1 MQSLNEKVSELES
14 SLLASTN
21 KVKSLEEELKAQNTG
36 DIENTI
42 LNLKSQLEAAL
53 RALSFEKIATDLLHE
68 EEATSR
74 ARLSEL
80 ELALALA
87 SNESHQLT
95 SGVQTSVSNLEVELL
110 KKQNELDLLK
120 QDYGFFRERSDSEE
134 KRLNGSLEEAL
145 IALVAEKSAN
155 DLLQAELAKST
166 SSVQAYMNNNQ
177 SSIDSSREK
186 IIRLEETIS
195 HMSRENEMLTRE
207 VALLESSRKALE
219 ESNKLTVIDLG
230 KSQDIQQALELELT
244 KSREEV
250 AKLGE
255 ALKESS
261 RGIEESLYALAF
273 EKMANDLLLEERL
286 TRLAA
291 NEEDKIQALTRRIE
305 ELRVEV
311 SDSRYAH
318 EMKSK
323 ELTHALVECESNKVS
338 IEKLKSELNDF
349 EVEQKSLNV
358 ENQSLREEVSKCKQ
372 ETSRINYDQSLLQ
385 AKYDSLLEKSSKQE
399 EAVSKAQSELAE
411 SNKRLAVT
419 MHINSGVSNW
429 LSYFQYSF
437 FY

>member
-1 MQSLNEKVSELES
+1 M
-14 SLLASTN
+14 
-21 KVKSLEEELKAQNTG
+21 KAQNTG
-36 DIENTI
+36 ELENTI
-42 LNLKSQLEAAL
+42 LNLKSQLEEAL

-80 ELALALA
+80 EVALALA
-87 SNESHQLT
+87 SNESNQLK

-145 IALVAEKSAN
+145 KALVAEKSAN

-166 SSVQAYMNNNQ
+166 SSVQAYMNNQ

-230 KSQDIQQALELELT
+230 KSRDLQQALELELT

-291 NEEDKIQALTRRIE
+291 NEEDKIQALTKRIE

-372 ETSRINYDQSLLQ
+372 ETSRINYDLSLLQ
-385 AKYDSLLEKSSKQE
+385 AKYDSLLEKSNKQE

-437 FY
+437 FLLIMIDDLLITMIIYSFNYF

>member
-1 MQSLNEKVSELES
+1 VQSLNEKVSELES

-21 KVKSLEEELKAQNTG
+21 KVKSFL
-36 DIENTI
+36 
-42 LNLKSQLEAAL
+42 
-53 RALSFEKIATDLLHE
+53 E

-80 ELALALA
+80 EVALALA
-87 SNESHQLT
+87 SNESNQLK

-145 IALVAEKSAN
+145 KALVAEKSAN

-166 SSVQAYMNNNQ
+166 SSIQAFMNNQ

-219 ESNKLTVIDLG
+219 ESNKLTMIDLG
-230 KSQDIQQALELELT
+230 KSRDLQQALELELT

-323 ELTHALVECESNKVS
+323 ELTRALVECESNKVS

-385 AKYDSLLEKSSKQE
+385 AKYDSLLEKSNKQE

-437 FY
+437 FLLIMIDDLLITMIAHSFNYF

>member
-1 MQSLNEKVSELES
+1 
-14 SLLASTN
+14 
-21 KVKSLEEELKAQNTG
+21 VKSLEEELKARNTG
-36 DIENTI
+36 ELENTI
-42 LNLKSQLEAAL
+42 LSLKSQLEEAL

-80 ELALALA
+80 EVALALS
-87 SNESHQLT
+87 SNESNQLK

-120 QDYGFFRERSDSEE
+120 QDYGFFRDRSDSEE

-145 IALVAEKSAN
+145 KALVAEKSAN

-166 SSVQAYMNNNQ
+166 SSVQAYMNNQ
-177 SSIDSSREK
+177 SSIDSSQEK

-195 HMSRENEMLTRE
+195 HMTRENEMLTRE

-230 KSQDIQQALELELT
+230 KSRDLQQALELELT

-261 RGIEESLYALAF
+261 RSIDESLYALAF

-286 TRLAA
+286 TRQAA
-291 NEEDKIQALTRRIE
+291 NEEEKIQALTRRIE

-338 IEKLKSELNDF
+338 IDKLKSELNEF

-372 ETSRINYDQSLLQ
+372 ETSRVNYDLSLLQ

-429 LSYFQYSF
+429 LTYQYTF
-437 FY
+437 VY

>member
-1 MQSLNEKVSELES
+1 
-14 SLLASTN
+14 
-21 KVKSLEEELKAQNTG
+21 
-36 DIENTI
+36 
-42 LNLKSQLEAAL
+42 
-53 RALSFEKIATDLLHE
+53 LLHE

-80 ELALALA
+80 EVALAL
-87 SNESHQLT
+87 SNNESNQLK

-120 QDYGFFRERSDSEE
+120 QDYGFFRDRSDSEE

-145 IALVAEKSAN
+145 KALAAEKSAN

-166 SSVQAYMNNNQ
+166 SSVQAYNSNNNNQ
-177 SSIDSSREK
+177 SSIDSSQEK

-195 HMSRENEMLTRE
+195 HMTRENEMLTRE
-207 VALLESSRKALE
+207 VTLLESSRKALK
-219 ESNKLTVIDLG
+219 ESNTLTVIDLG
-230 KSQDIQQALELELT
+230 KSRDLQQALELELT

-255 ALKESS
+255 ALRESS
-261 RGIEESLYALAF
+261 RSIDESLYALAF

-286 TRLAA
+286 TRQAA
-291 NEEDKIQALTRRIE
+291 NEEEKIQALTRRIE

-338 IEKLKSELNDF
+338 IDKLKSELNEF

-372 ETSRINYDQSLLQ
+372 ETSRVNYDLSLLQ

-429 LSYFQYSF
+429 LTYQYTF
-437 FY
+437 VY

>member
-1 MQSLNEKVSELES
+1 MDLKNKNEFVNLNRN
-14 SLLASTN
+14 LLPRQKERNFLSIP
-21 KVKSLEEELKAQNTG
+21 KIDKICYGDKSLP
-36 DIENTI
+36 
-42 LNLKSQLEAAL
+42 
-53 RALSFEKIATDLLHE
+53 
-68 EEATSR
+68 
-74 ARLSEL
+74 RLSEL
-80 ELALALA
+80 GLK
-87 SNESHQLT
+87 LT
-95 SGVQTSVSNLEVELL
+95 LCSKNYNDFL
-110 KKQNELDLLK
+110 KKESARSISSLEYKINEYIENKLY
-120 QDYGFFRERSDSEE
+120 QSDSEE

-145 IALVAEKSAN
+145 KALVAEKSAN

-166 SSVQAYMNNNQ
+166 SSIQTYMNNNQ
-177 SSIDSSREK
+177 SSIDLVQEK

-230 KSQDIQQALELELT
+230 KSRDLQQALELELT

-291 NEEDKIQALTRRIE
+291 NEEDKIQALTKRIE

-323 ELTHALVECESNKVS
+323 ELSHALVECESNKVS
-338 IEKLKSELNDF
+338 IEKLKSELTDF

-385 AKYDSLLEKSSKQE
+385 AKYDSLLEKSNKQE

-437 FY
+437 FLLIMIDDLLITMIIYSFNYF

>member
-1 MQSLNEKVSELES
+1 MIKCVLITIKIDIKK
-14 SLLASTN
+14 LL
-21 KVKSLEEELKAQNTG
+21 
-36 DIENTI
+36 D
-42 LNLKSQLEAAL
+42 EAL
-53 RALSFEKIATDLLHE
+53 CALSFEKIATDLLQEE
-68 EEATSR
+68 EEASR
-74 ARLSEL
+74 TRLTRVEQSL
-80 ELALALA
+80 
-87 SNESHQLT
+87 SNECQR
-95 SGVQTSVSNLEVELL
+95 VKYELL

-145 IALVAEKSAN
+145 KALVAEKSAN

-166 SSVQAYMNNNQ
+166 SSVQAYMNNQ
-177 SSIDSSREK
+177 SSIDSSQEK

-195 HMSRENEMLTRE
+195 HMTRENEMLTRE

-219 ESNKLTVIDLG
+219 ESNKLTEIDLG
-230 KSQDIQQALELELT
+230 KSRDLQQALELELT

-261 RGIEESLYALAF
+261 RSIDESLYALAF

-286 TRLAA
+286 TRQAA
-291 NEEDKIQALTRRIE
+291 NEEEKIQALTRRIE

-338 IEKLKSELNDF
+338 IDKLKSELNEF

-372 ETSRINYDQSLLQ
+372 ETSRVNYDLSLLQ

-429 LSYFQYSF
+429 VTYQYTF
-437 FY
+437 VY

>member
-21 KVKSLEEELKAQNTG
+21 KVKSLEEELKAQNT
-36 DIENTI
+36 DELENTI
-42 LNLKSQLEAAL
+42 LSLKSQLEEAL

-80 ELALALA
+80 EVALALS
-87 SNESHQLT
+87 SNESNQLK

-145 IALVAEKSAN
+145 KALAAEKSAN

-166 SSVQAYMNNNQ
+166 SSVQAYMNNQ
-177 SSIDSSREK
+177 SSIDSSQEK

-195 HMSRENEMLTRE
+195 HMTRENEMLTRE

-230 KSQDIQQALELELT
+230 KSRDLQQALELELT

-261 RGIEESLYALAF
+261 RSIDESLYALAF

-286 TRLAA
+286 TRQAA
-291 NEEDKIQALTRRIE
+291 NEEEKIQALTRRIE

-323 ELTHALVECESNKVS
+323 ELTHAFVECESNKVS
-338 IEKLKSELNDF
+338 IDKLKSELNDF

-372 ETSRINYDQSLLQ
+372 ETSRVNYDLSLLQ

-399 EAVSKAQSELAE
+399 EAVSIAQSELAE

-429 LSYFQYSF
+429 LTYQYTF
-437 FY
+437 VY